1 MKKIFGMIL
10 LLAGLFI
17 APVFAAERYA
27 VFPQFASGD
36 GWSSTLFFAN
46 QGLTDDDAVTGI
58 VVSFYRSNGTPLSV
72 QFMVQSTLFTGTTY
86 TFDLAKGASRMFKVI
101 PHSTREVGYVVVKY
115 PWTGSAVRATEVYR
129 YKPGDVV
136 LAEVGVPQQEQGEH
150 FSFPVEIN
158 AAEGIDTTYALANP
172 VDFNP
177 GKSITQTLILN
188 LIRQDGTIRDT
199 KSVTLGPGEHIAEYI
214 YQRFPGVG
222 DFVGTMSISSPLS
235 AGVLAVRQEKEAWG
249 GIATD
254 GGPILGPFEAS
265 GNVQYATESNDT
277 PATGTLISG
286 VRPLSR
292 ILNGTIDSNTDVDY
306 FRFQGNAGDI
316 ISVVCSRDESLDNNY
331 LDPVL
336 KIFDSPSAVNPIGFN
351 DQNGLAPQLYP
362 INDSFIQMK
371 LPATGT
377 YYIKVYDYYGYGDA
391 NSGYWLDVKLP

>member
-10 LLAGLFI
+10 MLAGIFV
-17 APVFAAERYA
+17 APAFAVERYA
-27 VFPQFASGD
+27 IFPQFASGE

-46 QGLTDDDAVTGI
+46 QNLAIVEGI

-72 QFMVQSTLFTGTTY
+72 QFMDQSTMFTGAVY
-86 TFDLAKGASRMFKVI
+86 TFDMAKGTSRMLKVI
-101 PHSTREVGYVVVKY
+101 PNSTGEIGYVVLKY

-158 AAEGIDTTYALANP
+158 SAEGINTTYALANP

-177 GKSITQTLILN
+177 GKLVTQTLILN
-188 LIRQDGTIRDT
+188 LIRQDGTIQAT
-199 KSVTLGPGEHIAEYI
+199 ASVPLGPGEHIAEYI
-214 YQRFPGVG
+214 SQRFPDVG
-222 DFVGTMSISSPLS
+222 DFVGTMSVSSPMS

-265 GNVQYATESNDT
+265 GNEQYLTGSYDT
-277 PATGTLISG
+277 PATGFVISG

-292 ILNGTIDSNTDVDY
+292 ILHSTLESNGDVDY
-306 FRFQGNAGDI
+306 VQFQGNAGDI
-316 ISVVCSRDESLDNNY
+316 ISVLCSRDESVDSNF

-336 KIFDSPSAVNPIGFN
+336 EIYDSSTTNRIAYN

-362 INDSFIQMK
+362 MSDSFIQMK
-371 LPATGT
+371 LPSTGT
-377 YYIKVYDYYGYGDA
+377 YYIKIQDYWDYGDA